1 MSYIHE
7 PFFMML
13 DGSKSPYFK
22 LRTDESGAIIIQNP
36 YFGFDF
42 KGYEV
47 CKEKYKIQSCS
58 QNFISDFIESC
69 ERNSG
74 LKENEI
80 LWRSSGY
87 WSIRSGR
94 DLYIGLGAEA
104 LQLTLLKIHSG
115 TLVFCLDNNDFC
127 IFIKRNIENDFL
139 TLVEI
144 DIYASTLF
152 RPWVEILEP
161 FRKALSEIAEAQIT
175 KRILIEPNIASK
187 SFHYYGQEGLVFPY
201 AISPTEQ
208 GWIGPSM
215 IRNHFGSF
223 GVDYLFTRA
232 RGGWL
237 KKDFFKPS
245 ECFFFS
251 GNQHRFDD
259 VIVIRGM
266 IGLPLKYENVKAV
279 LTKEFLQYRNLV
291 EFFPE

>member
-1 MSYIHE
+1 MLYIHE
-7 PFFMML
+7 PFFVMP

-22 LRTDESGAIIIQNP
+22 LRTDESGAIIIQDP
-36 YFGFDF
+36 YFGFYFED
-42 KGYEV
+42 YDV
-47 CKEKYKIQSCS
+47 CKEEYKIQSNS
-58 QNFISDFIESC
+58 QNFISDFIESS

-80 LWRSSGY
+80 LWHSTGY

-94 DLYIGLGAEA
+94 DLYTGLGAEA
-104 LQLTLLKIHSG
+104 LQLTLPKIRSG
-115 TLVFCLDNNDFC
+115 KSVFCLDNSDFC

-144 DIYASTLF
+144 DIYASTQF

-175 KRILIEPNIASK
+175 KRILVEPNIVSE
-187 SFHYYGQEGLVFPY
+187 SFHNYGQEGLVFPY
-201 AISPTEQ
+201 AISPIE
-208 GWIGPSM
+208 GMIGPSM
-215 IRNHFGSF
+215 IRNDFGPF
-223 GVDYLFTRA
+223 GVDYLFTQA

-237 KKDFFKPS
+237 KEDFFKPS

-266 IGLPLKYENVKAV
+266 IGLPFKYRNVNAV
-279 LTKEFLQYRNLV
+279 FTKELLQYRNLV
-291 EFFPE
+291 ELFPE